1 MTELVVDLID
11 LVGWAARIGVCAML
25 FGATELWARE
35 HQ

>member
-25 FGATELWARE
+25 FGAVELWQKENR
-35 HQ
+35 